1 MGRMGGRSA
10 GNQVENMGNK
20 GGNAANHCGDV
31 GIFWRKIGF
40 RKIKVLTLKI
50 IRSIFP
56 KEYLFGKIYHKF
68 LF

>member
-1 MGRMGGRSA
+1 MGGMGGRSA
-10 GNQVENMGNK
+10 GNQTENMGNK
-20 GGNAANHCGDV
+20 RGNAVNHCGNV
-31 GIFWRKIGF
+31 GNFWRKIWF
-40 RKIKVLTLKI
+40 PEIKVLTLKI